1 MWNQMELPSYWC
13 AMFQNAKD
21 KAKAW
26 VWGQRMLL
34 STDTKAP
41 FKAKAPTVLFMVSF
55 TIDTLPQG
63 RGHQEE
69 NGQPQA
75 SSLTCWAP
83 VSHLWNEDDN
93 VVSFVGFDVRTGRA
107 LSEPL
112 ILWSYVSIESVPESW
127 LPIILSTTTSTHL
140 KSVSFVLSPNY
151 SFQSLLCSQTLPF
164 SPFSSLTSSITEL
177 GTKVYWLGV
186 CTGLLHFCVCTFSP
200 YGGCDFLHAHG
211 CYVTWLLYDR
221 RHDTEHYLE

>member
-13 AMFQNAKD
+13 AVFQNAKD

-26 VWGQRMLL
+26 VWGRRMLF
-34 STDTKAP
+34 STDTKVP

-63 RGHQEE
+63 RGCQEE

-75 SSLTCWAP
+75 SSLTWWAS

-112 ILWSYVSIESVPESW
+112 ILWPHVSIESVPRERTSSHPQHHHFHTLEICLLCTISKLRFPISTL
-127 LPIILSTTTSTHL
+127 LPNST
-140 KSVSFVLSPNY
+140 VLSL
-151 SFQSLLCSQTLPF
+151 FF
-164 SPFSSLTSSITEL
+164 FDFFIAEL
-177 GTKVYWLGV
+177 STKVYWLGV
-186 CTGLLHFCVCTFSP
+186 CKGSLQFLMGAVTSFMQMAVMLHGFYMIEATALSTV
-200 YGGCDFLHAHG
+200 
-211 CYVTWLLYDR
+211 
-221 RHDTEHYLE
+221 